1 MNSAAAL
8 RIAQREIQRVLDSLD
23 PGGHPCGAC
32 GCTVYKDR
40 DAQLAVDALRGA
52 IGRVRKASRLLN
64 NTGGE
69 PAQGENT

>member
-23 PGGHPCGAC
+23 PGGYPCNAC
-32 GCTVYKDR
+32 GCMVYKDR

-52 IGRVRKASRLLN
+52 VGRVRKASRLLN
-64 NTGGE
+64 KTGAE
-69 PAQGENT
+69 CAQGKNT